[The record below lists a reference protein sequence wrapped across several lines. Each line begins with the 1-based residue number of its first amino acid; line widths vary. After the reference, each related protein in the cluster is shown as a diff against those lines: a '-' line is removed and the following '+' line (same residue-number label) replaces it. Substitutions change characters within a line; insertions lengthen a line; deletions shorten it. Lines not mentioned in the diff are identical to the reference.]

1 MRTMFPSPSF
11 YALIDSKLHAFT
23 HLSFTPRFHTP
34 LKNHFFSNFFFSSLT
49 FFVTVFLPQFHT
61 SFYPPTPPQQK
72 NGPTLFR
79 ISPFLSV
86 GNLSKILQN
95 HLRSFST
102 LLLDEHT
109 IFRISH
115 LHALQII
122 VFCFHIFACIHFLNR
137 S

>member
-1 MRTMFPSPSF
+1 MRTMFPSLSF

-23 HLSFTPRFHTP
+23 HLSFTLRFHTP
-34 LKNHFFSNFFFSSLT
+34 LKNHFFSNFFCSSLT
-49 FFVTVFLPQFHT
+49 FFRHCFSTSISHLFL
-61 SFYPPTPPQQK
+61 SPTPPQQK